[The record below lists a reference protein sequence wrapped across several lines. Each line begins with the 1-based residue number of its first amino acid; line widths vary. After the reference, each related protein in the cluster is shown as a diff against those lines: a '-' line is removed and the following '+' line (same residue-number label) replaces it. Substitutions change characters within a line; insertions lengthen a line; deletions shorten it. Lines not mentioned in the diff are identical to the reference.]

1 MLAGLQ
7 LQTLQ
12 NLNQVTHKAGP
23 HTPHSALPDLI
34 TRLFPN
40 ILSSVS
46 CPVVLSL
53 DSLIA
58 GPSPLYSRQGGFS
71 QIHYLQYNIL
81 VIFYFTTKTYQNA
94 LPKANQIRNNLAK
107 KIPVL
112 VFSNYLTHFLPPVLG
127 RIPDSTSLTPHFC
140 SVKDVL
146 ARTEAGW
153 SQSSK
158 NSPSAITLITSTAA
172 T

>member
-1 MLAGLQ
+1 MFFSLSLAWRGRDDK
-7 LQTLQ
+7 TG
-12 NLNQVTHKAGP
+12 TE
-23 HTPHSALPDLI
+23 
-34 TRLFPN
+34 
-40 ILSSVS
+40 
-46 CPVVLSL
+46 VLSL

-112 VFSNYLTHFLPPVLG
+112 VFSKLSDTFLASSSGSHPRLDFSHSSLLQCEGCLG
-127 RIPDSTSLTPHFC
+127 
-140 SVKDVL
+140 KD
-146 ARTEAGW
+146 
-153 SQSSK
+153 
-158 NSPSAITLITSTAA
+158 
-172 T
+172 